1 MTTNLEKPAWV
12 YDETYGFLNENA
24 RRLAE
29 ILNDWDPH
37 LRLLF
42 IPERGRHAEDI
53 KPYAIAYFSSV
64 VQERPDYFIE
74 QYTETEIQDPAAI
87 LGRLWNM
94 RESDPNVVLDNM
106 EKARKALQ
114 LKKDVEAAEERMD
127 MARSMIRSPFHT
139 YRFNG
144 KKLRF

>member
-29 ILNDWDPH
+29 VLADWDPR

-53 KPYAIAYFSSV
+53 KPYAIAFFTSPF
-64 VQERPDYFIE
+64 QERPDYFIE
-74 QYTETEIQDPAAI
+74 MYTETEIQDPSTI
-87 LGRLWNM
+87 LARLWNM
-94 RESDPNVVLDNM
+94 RENDPNTVLDNM
-106 EKARKALQ
+106 EKARKTIE
-114 LKKDVEAAEERMD
+114 LKKQLEAAEERED
-127 MARSMIRSPFHT
+127 RAKSMIRSPFHT
-139 YRFNG
+139 YRHNG
-144 KKLRF
+144 KKLHL